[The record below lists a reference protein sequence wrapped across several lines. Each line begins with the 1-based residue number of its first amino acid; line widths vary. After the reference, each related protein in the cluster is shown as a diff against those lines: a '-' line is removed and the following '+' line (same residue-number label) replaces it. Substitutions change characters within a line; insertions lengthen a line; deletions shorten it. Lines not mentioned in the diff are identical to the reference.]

1 MPNNTISLKG
11 EFVRKEG
18 EASSAITPGDLI
30 EFGGAN
36 DLQTHGTAG
45 GPARK
50 AFALDNDLIGKAIGD
65 DYAAGETT
73 QYGIFQPGAEVNA
86 LLNYPENVSKGDPLV
101 SGGDGGLVAFI
112 ESTHEA
118 GVIVAFAAEA
128 VNNSAG
134 GAQTRIVVEVA

>member
-1 MPNNTISLKG
+1 MPNLIALKG
-11 EFVRKEG
+11 DSIRKEG
-18 EASSAITPGDLI
+18 EASGVITPGDLI

-50 AFALDNDLIGKAIGD
+50 AFAIENDLIGDGIAD
-65 DYAAGETT
+65 DYALGDTV
-73 QYGIFQPGAEVNA
+73 QYGVFVPGAEVNA
-86 LLNYPENVSKGDPLV
+86 HLNYPENVSKGDPLV

-118 GVIVAFAAEA
+118 GVIVGFANEA
-128 VNNSAG
+128 KNNSAG
-134 GAQTRIVVEVA
+134 GAQVRIVVEVA